1 MKSYKIFLLLIVGL
15 SFLLISSCA
24 APVKIIG
31 YPGLNVEN
39 VSREKCEQD
48 YTNVR
53 VLGSLPPE
61 GEYEEI
67 GYIIVEQESSSEL
80 VYTSEEKQIEEARIK
95 ACQWGGDAIVISAG
109 EAKKGST
116 YGFWSGHQWS
126 DRRSNRIIIIRL
138 IEKSKEKR

>member
-39 VSREKCEQD
+39 VPREKCEQD

-67 GYIIVEQESSSEL
+67 GYIVVEQESSSEL
-80 VYTSEEKQIEEARIK
+80 VYTSEEKQIKEARIK
-95 ACQWGGDAIVISAG
+95 ACQWGGDAIVIIGA
-109 EAKKGST
+109 AANKGST
-116 YGFWSGHQWS
+116 YSVWSGFQWS
-126 DRRSNRIIIIRL
+126 DKRSNRIIIIKL